1 MFAVAEQNLTIR
13 ATLLWAEDYLLR
25 YGVPDANIEAEYLLS
40 HALDCKRAELHL
52 KHASHISYNALQK
65 FIDFVER
72 RIKREP
78 SQYILGEQEF
88 WGLPFKVTKD
98 VLIPRPETEVLV
110 EEVIKTVNCERLNV
124 NGRKKQTSSISQF
137 TVHSSQLTILD
148 LCTGSGCIAISLAK
162 EIPNS
167 RVFAVDISEKAL
179 DVARENAERYD
190 VADRITF
197 LNGDLFEPL
206 NGLNIKADIIVSNPP
221 YISKKMFQELQPEV
235 KNYEPVTALY
245 GGGDGLDFYRRIISE
260 TPAYLNAGGYL
271 MLEMGYGQAEK
282 IKRLIEQGDAFKDIS
297 VIKDFAGIE
306 RIIKARRKD

>member
-1 MFAVAEQNLTIR
+1 MLATAEKNLTIR
-13 ATLLWAEDYLLR
+13 EALSWAEEYLQVQ
-25 YGVPDANIEAEYLLS
+25 GVPDCKTEAEYLL
-40 HALDCKRAELHL
+40 AYLLNCKRSWLYL
-52 KHASHISYNALQK
+52 NCNQTVDSYDLRRFTD
-65 FIDFVER
+65 FIER

-88 WGLPFKVTKD
+88 WGLTFKVNGD
-98 VLIPRPETEVLV
+98 VLIPRPETEILV
-110 EEVIKTVNCERLNV
+110 EWALKTMRAGEAEKRR
-124 NGRKKQTSSISQF
+124 NGEQYSPIHRF
-137 TVHSSQLTILD
+137 TDSPILD

-260 TPAYLNAGGYL
+260 SPAYLTQGGHL
-271 MLEMGYGQAEK
+271 ILEIGYGQAEK
-282 IKRLIEQGDAFKDIS
+282 IKRLIERSDVFGDIS
-297 VIKDFAGIE
+297 ITKDFAGID
-306 RIIKARRKD
+306 RMIKARIKD